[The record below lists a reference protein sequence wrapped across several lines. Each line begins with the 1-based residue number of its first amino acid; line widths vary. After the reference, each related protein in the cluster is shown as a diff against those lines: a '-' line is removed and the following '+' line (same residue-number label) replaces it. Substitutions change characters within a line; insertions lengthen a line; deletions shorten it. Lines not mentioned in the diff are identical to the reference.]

1 MGTRLTKLVKGFSA
15 AAVLRIME
23 TKSIEYM
30 LLCACREGNVVE
42 VRKLLPQVRNPAGI
56 RDKSWL
62 CRGKTLLHYP
72 CYHGW
77 LDVTK
82 TMVEQYRC
90 DPETGDEWGDTP
102 LHEACRE
109 GHVDIVRYLVSEQG
123 CSAASQNENGDTP
136 LHIACEKKTS
146 FYH

>member
-1 MGTRLTKLVKGFSA
+1 
-15 AAVLRIME
+15 ME
-23 TKSIEYM
+23 TKSVEYM

-42 VRKLLPQVRNPAGI
+42 VQRLLPQVRNHADI

-62 CRGKTLLHYP
+62 CRNKTLLHYP

-82 TMVEQYRC
+82 ILVEQYNC
-90 DPETGDEWGDTP
+90 DPEYGDERGDTP

-109 GHVDIVRYLVSEQG
+109 GRVDIVRYLVSEQG
-123 CSAASQNENGDTP
+123 CGTACRNKKGDTP
-136 LHIACEKKTS
+136 LHVACRKGHLAMVKTLAS
-146 FYH
+146 GQGCEAACGLS